1 MKINNPLCHIRIL
14 HATTQKRIN
23 DTEMSNF
30 LKVMLM
36 YALSNWSRII
46 LNKIL
51 HQWGVAWRRSGCDTA
66 EVLWKPR
73 IALIAALNSSVWL
86 GLVALIFF
94 LTIQHRFSE
103 GLRSGHL
110 AGQLSPVIPWSVHQ
124 LLVVLALW
132 AGAKCFWLK
141 EMTISIN
148 QPTEAW
154 SALKYLNWWQWW
166 SMQWWHWTSENTVDQ
181 HQQYNSMVVLHHCVL
196 SEFWVKEAIYPA
208 ILEHLVPP

>member
-1 MKINNPLCHIRIL
+1 MAYRSWKSIIHCVIIL
-14 HATTQKRIN
+14 EYYTQWLKKRIN

-36 YALSNWSRII
+36 YALSTWSGII
-46 LNKIL
+46 LNKIH

-141 EMTISIN
+141 EMTISIKLIN
-148 QPTEAW
+148 PQKHE
-154 SALKYLNWWQWW
+154 
-166 SMQWWHWTSENTVDQ
+166 
-181 HQQYNSMVVLHHCVL
+181 VL
-196 SEFWVKEAIYPA
+196 
-208 ILEHLVPP
+208 